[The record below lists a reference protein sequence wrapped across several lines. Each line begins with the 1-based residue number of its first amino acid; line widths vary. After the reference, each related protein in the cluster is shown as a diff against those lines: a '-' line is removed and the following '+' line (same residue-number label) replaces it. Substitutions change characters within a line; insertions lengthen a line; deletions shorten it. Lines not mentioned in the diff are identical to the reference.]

1 MLEQAEAKLFFDRVV
16 NDKVMSGDLE
26 EPDVFD
32 YFEDEFHDP
41 TMTQWRFEDEFHDP
55 TMTQWRSFDI
65 VYDQKKTRFVF
76 IRLTGWCYDVG
87 FDKVC
92 LLQRR

>member
-1 MLEQAEAKLFFDRVV
+1 VLEQAEAKLFFDRVV

-32 YFEDEFHDP
+32 Y
-41 TMTQWRFEDEFHDP
+41 FEDEFHDP